1 MRGRLRGGVGEEDEG
16 NFEENVEGNVE
27 GKIEGKIVSNRT

>member
-16 NFEENVEGNVE
+16 NIEENVEGNVE